1 MIPGLIIFD
10 CDGVLIDSELIACAA
25 DAEELTRI
33 GYPISVEE
41 VVRRFS
47 GVPSREMYAQI
58 EKEMGRSLPAGLDQ
72 RIEQRVLRHY
82 REDLKPIAWVRET
95 IAALNWPFCV
105 ASSSR
110 PQKLGLGLIETGLF
124 DLCYPNIFSASLV
137 ARGKPAPDLFLFAAR
152 KMKVEACRCV
162 VIEDSIAGVTAGRRA
177 GMRVLGFLGGSHC
190 ATEQG
195 NALRRAG
202 AELVF
207 DSFNMIPAI
216 VRDLPERG
224 PSESGP
230 SESGTAV
237 S

>member
-1 MIPGLIIFD
+1 MTPGLIIFD
-10 CDGVLIDSELIACAA
+10 CDGVLIDSELIACTA

-41 VVRRFS
+41 VVRRFA
-47 GVPSREMYAQI
+47 GVPSNEMYAQI
-58 EKEMGRSLPAGLDQ
+58 EQEMGCSLPADFGQ
-72 RIEQRVLRHY
+72 RIERRVLQRY
-82 REDLKPIAWVRET
+82 RDDLKPIASVRET
-95 IAALNWPFCV
+95 IEALNWPFCV

-124 DLCYPNIFSASLV
+124 DLYYPNIFSAILV
-137 ARGKPAPDLFLFAAR
+137 ARGKPAPDLFLFSAR
-152 KMKVEACRCV
+152 KMNVEASRCI

-190 ATEQG
+190 TKG
-195 NALRRAG
+195 HGDALRRAG

-207 DSFNMIPAI
+207 DSFNLIPAI
-216 VRDLPERG
+216 VRDLAEGVPPDAG
-224 PSESGP
+224 I
-230 SESGTAV
+230 AV